1 MYIFENNFASVNGGD
16 DDAQKRATVSAELHI
31 AIFAFL

>member
-1 MYIFENNFASVNGGD
+1 MYIFVNNFASVNGGD
-16 DDAQKRATVSAELHI
+16 DDAQKRATASAELHI